1 MSRATIGAA
10 TAALVLS
17 LLCGC
22 DALPNDPTAIRLSDG
37 VVEVE
42 LCQTVEIEVVSLDER
57 GSHTDRFWEPFWY
70 IDKAPEGWFTSRISG
85 VTPDGSGDDYRS
97 ARLRGGDELSVFVR
111 FVAAEKEDSVI
122 TSYFV
127 VPEDGLPDEAWLKS
141 DGTLSDEPCS

>member
-1 MSRATIGAA
+1 MSRATVGAA

-17 LLCGC
+17 LLSGC

-37 VVEVE
+37 IIEVE
-42 LCQTVEIEVVSLDER
+42 LCQTVEVEAVLLEEN
-57 GSHTDRFWEPFWY
+57 GPHTDHFWEPFWY
-70 IDKAPEGWFTSRISG
+70 IDKAPEGWFTSRVSG
-85 VTPDGSGDDYRS
+85 VTPDGSGDEYRS
-97 ARLRGGDELSVFVR
+97 PRLKPADELSILVR
-111 FVAAEKEDSVI
+111 FVAAEKEDSGI